1 MRCVFLLS
9 DFGTTDTYVAQMK
22 AALLMAAGADLA
34 LVDLTHEIPP
44 GDIRSA
50 AFHLHVALP
59 RLPAGS
65 GVLAVVDPG
74 VGTCRR
80 AMLCRSCGSW
90 ICGPDNGLLGWL
102 DLDDAFELPVPRGA
116 SSTFHGRD
124 LFAPSLAMA
133 MTEGCAPPGASR
145 SDPRGVERLPRLPP
159 VVVPGGIE
167 TGVASVDRF
176 GNVILW
182 LRRADLGSGRPVRI
196 EAGGRMLEISL
207 SSTYADSCGIPALIE
222 GSSGYMELAVGGG
235 RASALLGAEPG
246 SVVRLLLEEE

>member
-9 DFGTTDTYVAQMK
+9 DFGSADTYVAQMK
-22 AALLMAAGADLA
+22 AALLTAANEDLA

-44 GDIRSA
+44 GDIPSG

-74 VGTCRR
+74 VGTDRR
-80 AMLCRSCGSW
+80 AMLCLSCGCLV
-90 ICGPDNGLLGWL
+90 CGPDNGLLGWL
-102 DLDDAFELPVPRGA
+102 DIEEAYELPVPAGA
-116 SSTFHGRD
+116 SRTFHGRD
-124 LFAPSLAMA
+124 LFAPALAKAMSL
-133 MTEGCAPPGASR
+133 GGAPPGAIR
-145 SDPRGVERLPRLPP
+145 SDPRFVAKLPRTLP
-159 VVVPGGIE
+159 VAVPGGVE

-196 EAGGRMLEISL
+196 EAGGRLL
-207 SSTYADSCGIPALIE
+207 SIVPSPAYADAEGRLALIE
-222 GSSGYMELAVGGG
+222 GGSGYMELSVGGG
-235 RASALLGAEPG
+235 RASGIVGAEPG
-246 SVVRLLLEEE
+246 SVVRLFLEET